1 MSTTAL
7 RAALLLPA
15 SLFAWASAAEAR
27 TYCDP
32 VNVDYCVSYTVIE
45 SAGDGDGY
53 PEPNETISFTPTFI
67 NRGSNTFTS
76 LTGTM
81 PDATPTSVTFPG
93 VGPAG
98 STTAN
103 GAFSYRIGPAATC
116 GTDLTLS
123 LFIDVSGIRISE
135 MNIPVKVGSP
145 GASQTFAYTGPVV
158 AIPDAGSAVTAAV
171 DVSGMSGGL
180 FGARLLI
187 DGADCTT
194 AVGATTVG
202 IDHTQVGDL
211 RLRLLAPIPTS
222 GGTTAFTVA
231 NRVGGSGNNFCQT
244 RIGPA
249 GSAAASIADVTASD
263 APFSSDYYT
272 SALDVL
278 YGISPNGTWQLEV
291 RDYAAGET
299 GSLRAFSLEMTPA
312 VCDAPASGG
321 GGGTIAGGGGDGGG
335 TAPPGVL
342 LVLLLVSLRHRNVRG
357 VASRLQGRH
366 SG

>member
-1 MSTTAL
+1 MSTTTL

-15 SLFAWASAAEAR
+15 SLFVWAGAAEAR

-32 VNVDYCVSYTVIE
+32 VNLDYCVSYTVIE

-53 PEPNETISFTPTFI
+53 PEPNETISLTPTFI

-81 PDATPTSVTFPG
+81 PDASPTSVTFPG

-103 GAFSYRIGPAATC
+103 GAFSYKIGPGAAC
-116 GTDLTLS
+116 GADLTLD

-145 GASQTFAYTGPVV
+145 GASQTFDYTGPVV
-158 AIPDAGSAVTAAV
+158 PVPDAGSAITAAV

-180 FGARLLI
+180 FGARLVI
-187 DGADCTT
+187 DGTDCTT

-222 GGTTAFTVA
+222 GGTTAFTVV

-249 GSAAASIADVTASD
+249 GSAATSIADVTASD
-263 APFSSDYYT
+263 APFSSDYYA
-272 SALDVL
+272 SALDLL

-321 GGGTIAGGGGDGGG
+321 GGAIAGGGGGSGG

-342 LVLLLVSLRHRNVRG
+342 LLLLLVSLRHRTLR
-357 VASRLQGRH
+357 
-366 SG
+366 